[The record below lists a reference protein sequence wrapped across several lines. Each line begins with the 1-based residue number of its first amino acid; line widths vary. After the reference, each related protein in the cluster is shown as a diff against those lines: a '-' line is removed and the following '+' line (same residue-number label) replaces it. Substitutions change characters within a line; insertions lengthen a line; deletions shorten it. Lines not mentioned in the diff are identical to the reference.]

1 MTTKE
6 ISPAPRVNLKKCTG
20 CGLCTEVCP
29 IFLLELRDRKAWVV
43 EAADEICN
51 NCGHCGAVCPVGAIA
66 QKNREEKLISPL
78 RDGLIEAETLQLF
91 LRRRRSIR
99 LYKKQPVSRETV
111 AEIIEAGRYAPTGG
125 NRQDVHYLVL
135 DSPARIAELG
145 DMCITFLERGVK
157 VAGHRYSQAL
167 MARLGS
173 KDMAE
178 NAARYVELYR
188 GFQERRRRGEDRL
201 LYHAPVVILVH
212 SSLWDTSSAFNCAV
226 ALYSAA
232 LKAHALGL
240 GTCFNGFLQ
249 VSANLSWK
257 IKKSLGI
264 PRGHLCYGTMTLGYP
279 RVSFKRLVKRAP
291 AKVKYLTASPD

>member
-1 MTTKE
+1 MKE
-6 ISPAPRVNLKKCTG
+6 TSPVPRINLKKCTG

-29 IFLLELRDRKAWVV
+29 IFLLELRGRKAAVV
-43 EAADEICN
+43 EAAGELCN

-66 QKNREEKLISPL
+66 QKSREEKVISPL
-78 RDGLIEAETLQLF
+78 RNGRIDAEALQFF

-99 LYKKQPVSRETV
+99 LYKKQPVPREIV
-111 AEIIEAGRYAPTGG
+111 AQIIEAGRYAPTGG

-145 DMCITFLERGVK
+145 DLVTAFLEKGVRA
-157 VAGHRYSQAL
+157 VGHRYSQAL

-173 KDMAE
+173 KEMAE
-178 NAARYVELYR
+178 NAARYTELYR
-188 GFQERRRRGEDRL
+188 GFQERRKRGEDRL

-232 LKAHALGL
+232 LSSHALGL

-257 IKKSLGI
+257 IKKFLGI
-264 PRGHLCYGTMTLGYP
+264 PRSHLCYGTMTLGYP

-291 AKVKYLTASPD
+291 AKVRYL

>member
-1 MTTKE
+1 MNET
-6 ISPAPRVNLKKCTG
+6 SPVPKINLKKCTG
-20 CGLCTEVCP
+20 CGLCVEACP
-29 IFLLELRDRKAWVV
+29 VFVLELQGGKARVL
-43 EAADEICN
+43 EPQQELCN
-51 NCGHCGAVCPVGAIA
+51 NCGHCGAVCPAGAIA
-66 QKNREEKLISPL
+66 QKAREAKVLSPR
-78 RDGLIEAETLQLF
+78 RDGPIDAETLQFF

-125 NRQDVHYLVL
+125 NRQEVHYLVL
-135 DSPARIAELG
+135 DSPARIAELS
-145 DMCITFLERGVK
+145 DLCSAFLGKGVK
-157 VAGHRYSQAL
+157 IAGHRYSQAL
-167 MARLGS
+167 LARLGS
-173 KDMAE
+173 REMA
-178 NAARYVELYR
+178 ASLGRYSTVYR
-188 GFQERRRRGEDRL
+188 IFQERRQHGEDRL

-212 SSLWDTSSAFNCAV
+212 ASRWDTSSAFNCAV

-257 IKKSLGI
+257 IKKFLGI

-291 AKVKYLTASPD
+291 AKVKYLPA